1 MEQEIFAIDG
11 TFLPVQIMQLRRE
24 SLRRAGRGE
33 VVTLDGTQHFDPM
46 GAIARYAMTLRA
58 EPSVLAEIWEIL
70 EDDESH
76 LYTFPLN
83 GEMVQRRLYAQKL
96 AQESRTLTVTFLE
109 VRT

>member
-11 TFLPVQIMQLRRE
+11 TFLPVQLMQLRRE

-33 VVTLDGTQHFDPM
+33 VITLDGTQHFDPM
-46 GAIARYAMTLRA
+46 GAIARYVMTFRGD
-58 EPSVLAEIWEIL
+58 PSVLAEIWEIL

-83 GEMVQRRLYAQKL
+83 GKMVQRRLYTHKATQ
-96 AQESRTLTVTFLE
+96 AFRTLTATFLE